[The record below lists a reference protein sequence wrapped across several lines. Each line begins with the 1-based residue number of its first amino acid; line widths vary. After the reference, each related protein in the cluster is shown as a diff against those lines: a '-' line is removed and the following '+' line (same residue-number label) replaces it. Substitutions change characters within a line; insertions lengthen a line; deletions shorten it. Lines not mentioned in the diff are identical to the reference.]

1 MSKGSNKFHN
11 KHVIDDDS
19 ISDFLLTEE
28 YSEHDYYAAEE
39 EEYYCCDC
47 FLDCLV
53 DKCPARYVREMLES
67 RIEDEMT
74 ALEELGF

>member
-1 MSKGSNKFHN
+1 MSKGSNKFHI
-11 KHVIDDDS
+11 KHIIDDDS
-19 ISDFLLTEE
+19 ISDFSVDGL
-28 YSEHDYYAAEE
+28 YDFYAAEE

-47 FLDCLV
+47 FLNCLV

-67 RIEDEMT
+67 RIENEIT

>member
-1 MSKGSNKFHN
+1 MSKGSNKFHI
-11 KHVIDDDS
+11 KHIIDDDS
-19 ISDFLLTEE
+19 ISDFYVDGL
-28 YSEHDYYAAEE
+28 YDFYAAEE

-47 FLDCLV
+47 MFCCLV
-53 DKCPARYVREMLES
+53 DKCPARYVRLMLES